1 MQNTIQRDMKSFGG
15 VNIFLTCVLTITL
28 IALTFF
34 SIIHS
39 NFKDVPSMLS
49 FLERANVYNNASTL
63 IKLEIQENYPATIRN
78 NIILRG
84 LTDEL
89 VKVII
94 TPQLVAKVAKPALQA
109 SVAFAQSPTAII
121 DDKVVISTS
130 PYKAQARQVVG
141 DFGLPNI
148 MTKTVGLLINALP
161 SQLTLVDLQ
170 KRPNSVLG
178 MIIKARTILA
188 QNNAARVSSWVVLIG
203 VLLVSIFYNLRHVKK
218 LIESLIIICLV
229 SSGVFILLWVLIPVI
244 FGMILPAPLT
254 SIITAQNALVTD
266 AVVFLVKQMMF
277 VSLYY
282 LALGIVLIVILKL
295 VKFDRAQK
303 KFDKLLHKL
312 HIPTVSVEVKP
323 S

>member
-1 MQNTIQRDMKSFGG
+1 MKSFGG
-15 VNIFLTCVLTITL
+15 VNIFLTFVLTITL
-28 IALTFF
+28 VALTFF

-49 FLERANVYNNASTL
+49 FFDRANVYTNASTL

-78 NIILRG
+78 NIILRS

-94 TPQLVAKVAKPALQA
+94 TPQLVSKVAKPALQA
-109 SVAFAQSPTAII
+109 SVAFAQSPTAIV
-121 DDKVVISTS
+121 DDKVVISTI
-130 PYKAQARQVVG
+130 PYKEQARQVVG

-148 MTKTVGLLINALP
+148 MTRSVGLLINALP
-161 SQLTLVDLQ
+161 QKLTLVDLQ

-178 MIIKARTILA
+178 MIIKARSILA
-188 QNNAARVSSWVVLIG
+188 QNNAARISSWVVLIG

-218 LIESLIIICLV
+218 LVESLVIICLV
-229 SSGVFILLWVLIPVI
+229 SSGLYVLLWALIPVL
-244 FGMILPAPLT
+244 FSMILPSPIT
-254 SIITAQNALVTD
+254 PIITAQNALVTD
-266 AVVFLVKQMMF
+266 AIVFLVRQMMI

-282 LALGIVLIVILKL
+282 LAFGVVLIIILKL
-295 VKFDRAQK
+295 VKFDRLQK

-312 HIPTVSVEVKP
+312 HVPAISVEVKP